1 MAWMLMDK
9 NVALIVWIGTGGMM
23 AAFAGPLVMGAL
35 WRGVTK
41 TGAYAGLTSGMV
53 IFVVLHS
60 GILNPDWFAGS
71 PLFGIV
77 AWLQGEAS
85 NPFSCSAMGEIVSVA
100 TTWVVSRLTQPL
112 DDKHLDDMFAVD
124 QQ

>member
-1 MAWMLMDK
+1 
-9 NVALIVWIGTGGMM
+9 
-23 AAFAGPLVMGAL
+23 
-35 WRGVTK
+35 
-41 TGAYAGLTSGMV
+41 V